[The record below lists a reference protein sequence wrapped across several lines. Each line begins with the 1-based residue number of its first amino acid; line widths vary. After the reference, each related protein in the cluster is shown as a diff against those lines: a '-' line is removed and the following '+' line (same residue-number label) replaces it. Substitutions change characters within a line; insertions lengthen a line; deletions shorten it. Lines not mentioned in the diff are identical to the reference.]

1 MAMSDHVVDLQEALG
16 LNPKDLEQFRHVS
29 SELLAHTFILR
40 THFVKDGEKQFLNPD
55 YLFVQKYFEVLY
67 QYFALMNWQLRID
80 DYFGYCFLVCES
92 SENRLNL
99 TKEQTGLFLCL
110 RLLYDEKMNDLDFES
125 DVIVSIQDILDK
137 LIGEFGLLKTYSK
150 QKMKDDLS
158 VALRFRVIQKIKGAL
173 NSAESL
179 FVIMP
184 SVLAAVPSDRVHS
197 LVKNFEKVDVDEMFE
212 SSSPD

>member
-1 MAMSDHVVDLQEALG
+1 MTGADHVLDLQEVLG
-16 LNPKDLEQFRHVS
+16 LNAKDLEQFRHVC

-40 THFVKDGEKQFLNPD
+40 TQFVKDGEKQFLNPD

-67 QYFALMNWQLRID
+67 QYFTLMNWQLRID
-80 DYFGYCFLVCES
+80 DYNGYCFLVCES
-92 SENRLNL
+92 GGNRLNL

-137 LIGEFGLLKTYSK
+137 LIGEYGLLKTYSK

-179 FVIMP
+179 FAIMP

-197 LVKNFEKVDVDEMFE
+197 LVKNFEKGDVDEMFE